1 MNRSKV
7 LGEFLLLA
15 KHERLPSKKK
25 ILDAAKRALF
35 VLETEEPSY
44 RERIPGTDVAGG
56 LLDFRALDERGG
68 TNGASTAL
76 ATIIVPDIHARPEFI
91 YNILNCDLSKIAP
104 FFAELSESPAGAK
117 GAKGAKVVDALEEN
131 KVRVICV
138 GDILHAEGRARER
151 WAASYCA
158 FEGGVYDSPSMREE
172 MAEGLAALLAVMKA
186 KYLWPKNF
194 HCLKGN
200 HENIANERGEGNFPF
215 RKFASEGQMVFEFMK
230 AVYGKEVLD
239 AVYEFEKALPLCACA
254 GNFFV
259 SHAEPMDF
267 YSRED
272 LVAAPLDER
281 TVYGLTWTAN
291 DEARLGGVDKILTAL
306 CKPPKGVEARAI
318 GGHRPVPENYLE
330 RQGGLYVQIHNPK
343 KQNIAVVM
351 PDKTFD
357 PNDGIMTVEE

>member
-1 MNRSKV
+1 MS
-7 LGEFLLLA
+7 E
-15 KHERLPSKKK
+15 PS
-25 ILDAAKRALF
+25 
-35 VLETEEPSY
+35 SY
-44 RERIPGTDVAGG
+44 REKIPGADIPGG
-56 LLDFRALDERGG
+56 LLDFRALDGKD
-68 TNGASTAL
+68 GAIP
-76 ATIIVPDIHARPEFI
+76 TIIVPDIHARPDFI

-104 FFAELSESPAGAK
+104 VFAELSESPAGAK
-117 GAKGAKVVDALEEN
+117 GAKVIDALEEN
-131 KVRVICV
+131 KIRVICV

-254 GNFFV
+254 GNFFA
-259 SHAEPMDF
+259 SHAEPLDF
-267 YSRED
+267 YGRDE
-272 LVAAPLDER
+272 LVCALLDEGA
-281 TVYGLTWTAN
+281 VYGLTWTAN
-291 DEARLGGVDKILTAL
+291 DEARAGSVDKILTAL

-318 GGHRPVPENYLE
+318 GGHRPVPENYLL
-330 RQGGLYVQIHNPK
+330 RQGGLYVQIHNPEL
-343 KQNIAVVM
+343 QNVALVM

-357 PNDGIMTVEE
+357 PKNDIVSVEK